1 MMDIRARLFGTAAI
15 SFSGLDVNYSNVVIS
30 NIPVLSRQ
38 KIIVTRMKTILIVII
53 ATCSILNSS
62 AQDADMTRIYKA
74 MNKGRNGEDIK
85 IGVIG
90 GSITEG
96 YAASNE
102 NNRWAN
108 LMADWWK
115 DTFPESNVILINA
128 GWGGTGSDIGA
139 HRLKEDLLV
148 HELDFFVIEFS
159 VNDSEGEQALKMMEG
174 MLQQGLT
181 AQNYP
186 GIMLLMLKRS
196 NGTSAQESHKPVA
209 QHYDVPYVSFA
220 DLIDVRLAQDGVA
233 INDIFID
240 GLHPNDKGMAYI
252 SQFIHEKLDSIYS
265 TLPNENQLPEINTQ
279 LPDHLVTSVFSSTS
293 QYFTNNIAPVNNQG
307 WEITDTG
314 WSASTPGQQI
324 DFELE
329 GNAISLIFTQD
340 DDASNGRA
348 EVWVDGHPKRVVDC
362 WMNQDWGTRY
372 AYSLIQEEL
381 EDGPHVLHIRVVSES
396 STSGN
401 NIHIER
407 ILTADGNNPI
417 RTEFTQQLYDKLLN
431 VQGEGVY
438 FGMHDTTGYG
448 VGWNNDNDR
457 SDIESVIGDYPAF
470 SGWGADYSVA
480 QIARGEGFEDAR
492 YKMKLFHDMGGFN
505 TLEWHAQNP
514 YGANYSWENHPDQTI
529 NVVEAILP
537 GGEKHQEFLI
547 QLDHLAAFFNTLFDD
562 DGKKIPIIFRPWH
575 EHTGAWFWWGKGNCS
590 EVQYIQLWQ
599 FTVDYLS
606 EEKGVNNLL
615 YAYSPD
621 KIDTVEEYL
630 YGYPG
635 DKYIDVLG
643 LDNYGDL
650 RQYATN
656 MPRFVNMLEI
666 LVSIANEKNKPAAL
680 TETGAFTVDGQAT
693 MPEDDWFT
701 QKLLNGIMTNEITR
715 QISYAMVW
723 RNESTSQFHAPYP
736 GHSSVPD
743 FIDFYNDPYTLFM
756 FNAPK
761 VSITTKVNS
770 KSLIFSGAD
779 MNLVTKVIFPGDIQ
793 VVSSAFT
800 SQTENT
806 IEVALPAG
814 ISEGMGD
821 VTVIHSG
828 RRITTEN
835 LFFGSLE
842 EVVDP
847 NYVFFDFNGNGKDV
861 FTYGSEI
868 EDMTSSTETSH
879 DDTFFFD
886 ANYSFPGSWSWG
898 AGYLFGKSDSDGNP
912 LFFEGIKPSEDVVK
926 FDVYIKNGLPEG
938 LLKIDLGGYY
948 YVWDITS
955 IAPSEGLKTAG
966 WITITCPISEFIQDG
981 TGNVL
986 TDLEEARSRYSM
998 VWTSNAAVDLN
1009 ISIDNLRFARA
1020 TLPTDITTTVNSKSL
1035 KFNGTSMHL
1044 INKIIF
1050 PGNIEVASPVFTS
1063 QTENTIEVALPAG
1076 IPEGMGAAKV
1086 VYSGGEI
1093 ITDNLYY
1100 GSLEE
1105 VVDANHVFFDFNGNG
1120 KDVFTYGSEI
1130 EDMTSSTETSH
1141 DDTFFFDANYSF
1153 SGSWSWGAGYLF
1165 GKNDSDGN
1173 PLFFEGID
1181 PIEDVVKFDVY
1192 IKDGLPEGLL
1202 KVGLGNNY
1210 FYVWDISSIAP
1221 SEGLKTAGWITKT
1234 CPISEFVQDGT
1245 GNVLTDLEEAR
1256 SRYSMV
1262 WASNAAVD
1270 INISIDNLRF
1280 ASNSGSLSINNLFLN
1295 NVVLYPNPFLNTIT
1309 INASKQADKVVKI
1322 EIFSINGVL
1331 VDTILADN
1339 DITTIDTSNLALGMY
1354 FIRLSSNNGNLI
1366 VKELIKI

>member
-1 MMDIRARLFGTAAI
+1 MENLITRFFGASVIT
-15 SFSGLDVNYSNVVIS
+15 FGYVVSYLNTTIS
-30 NIPVLSRQ
+30 NIPVLNRQ
-38 KIIVTRMKTILIVII
+38 IIKVSLVKTMLIFII
-53 ATCSILNSS
+53 ALCSSYNSA
-62 AQDADMTRIYKA
+62 AQGADMSRIYKA
-74 MNKGRNGEDIK
+74 MDKGRNGEDIK

-108 LMADWWK
+108 LMSDWWK
-115 DTFPESNVILINA
+115 NTFPESNVVLVNA
-128 GWGGTGSDIGA
+128 GWGGTGSDIGT
-139 HRLKEDLLV
+139 HRLREDLLV

-159 VNDSEGEQALKMMEG
+159 VNDSEGELALKMMEG

-181 AQNYP
+181 AQSYP
-186 GIMLLMLKRS
+186 GIMLLMLKQS
-196 NGTSAQESHKPVA
+196 NGTTAQESHKPVA
-209 QHYDVPYVSFA
+209 QHYGVPYVSFA
-220 DLIDVRLAQDGVA
+220 DLIEARLAQDGVD

-240 GLHPNDKGMAYI
+240 GLHPNDTGMAYI

-279 LPDHLVTSVFSSTS
+279 LPDHLVSSVFSSTS
-293 QYFTNNIAPVNNQG
+293 QYFTNNIVPVNNQG
-307 WEITDTG
+307 WEITDMG

-324 DFELE
+324 DFEVE
-329 GNAISLIFTQD
+329 GNAISLIFTKD
-340 DDASNGRA
+340 DDVSNGRA
-348 EVWVDGHPKRVVDC
+348 EVWVDDHPKQFIDC
-362 WMNQDWGTRY
+362 WMNEDWGTRF
-372 AYSLIQEEL
+372 AYLPIEEGL
-381 EDGPHVLHIRVVSES
+381 EDGPHVVHIRVISES

-407 ILTADGNNPI
+407 IMTADGNNPV
-417 RTEFTQQLYDKLLN
+417 RSEFTQQLYDKLLN

-438 FGMHDTTGYG
+438 FGMHDATGYG

-457 SDIESVIGDYPAF
+457 SDIESVTGDYPAF
-470 SGWGADYSVA
+470 AGWGADYGIT

-492 YKMKLFHDMGGFN
+492 YKIKLFHDMGGFN
-505 TLEWHAQNP
+505 TIEWHAQNP
-514 YGANYSWENHPDQTI
+514 YGGNYSWGNHPDQTK

-547 QLDHLAAFFNTLFDD
+547 QLDNLAAFFNTLIDD
-562 DGKKIPIIFRPWH
+562 DGKKIPIILRPWH
-575 EHTGAWFWWGKGNCS
+575 EHTGGWFWWGKGNCS
-590 EVQYIQLWQ
+590 EAQYIQLWQ
-599 FTVDYLS
+599 FTVNYLFDD
-606 EEKGVNNLL
+606 KGVNNLL

-621 KIDTVEEYL
+621 KIDSREEYL

-635 DKYIDVLG
+635 DEYIDVLG

-666 LVSIANEKNKPAAL
+666 LVSLANEKNKPAAL
-680 TETGAFTVDGQAT
+680 TETGAFTIDGQAT

-701 QKLLNGIMTNEITR
+701 EKLLTGIMSNEITR

-756 FNAPK
+756 FNAPE
-761 VSITTKVNS
+761 VSITTTVNP
-770 KSLIFSGAD
+770 KSLTFSGTN
-779 MNLVTKVIFPGDIQ
+779 MNLVTKVIFPGDIE
-793 VVSSAFT
+793 VASAVFI
-800 SQTENT
+800 SQTENA
-806 IEVALPAG
+806 IEVSFPAG
-814 ISEGMGD
+814 ISEGMGA
-821 VTVIHSG
+821 VTVIHS
-828 RRITTEN
+828 RRNITTEN

-842 EVVDP
+842 EVADT

-912 LFFEGIKPSEDVVK
+912 LIFETIDPIEDVVK
-926 FDVYIKNGLPEG
+926 FDVYIKDGLSEG
-938 LLKIDLGGYY
+938 LIKIGLGGYY

-966 WITITCPISEFIQDG
+966 WITKTCPISEFIQDG

-986 TDLEEARSRYSM
+986 TDLEEARSGYGM
-998 VWTSNAAVDLN
+998 VWASDAAVDMN
-1009 ISIDNLRFARA
+1009 ISIDNLRFASA
-1020 TLPTDITTTVNSKSL
+1020 TLPANITTTVNSKSL
-1035 KFNGTSMHL
+1035 TFSGTSMHL

-1050 PGNIEVASPVFTS
+1050 PGDIEVSSAAFTS
-1063 QTENTIEVALPAG
+1063 QTANAVEVALPAG
-1076 IPEGMGAAKV
+1076 IPEGLGAAKV

-1105 VVDANHVFFDFNGNG
+1105 VADTNYVFFDFNGNG

-1153 SGSWSWGAGYLF
+1153 PGSWSWGAGYLF
-1165 GKNDSDGN
+1165 GKSDSDGN
-1173 PLFFEGID
+1173 PLIFETID

-1192 IKDGLPEGLL
+1192 IKDGLSEGLL
-1202 KVGLGNNY
+1202 KVGLGSGY
-1210 FYVWDISSIAP
+1210 YYVWDITSIAP

-1234 CPISEFVQDGT
+1234 CPISEFIQDGT
-1245 GNVLTDLEEAR
+1245 GNVLTNLEEAR
-1256 SRYSMV
+1256 SSYSMV
-1262 WASNAAVD
+1262 WTSNGAVD
-1270 INISIDNLRF
+1270 VNIAIDNLRF
-1280 ASNSGSLSINNLFLN
+1280 VSSSGSLSTKNLFLN
-1295 NVVLYPNPFLNTIT
+1295 NIVLYPNPFSNTII
-1309 INASKQADKVVKI
+1309 INATQQVEKIAKI
-1322 EIFSINGVL
+1322 EIFNTNGVL
-1331 VDTILADN
+1331 VNTTVTN
-1339 DITTIDTSNLALGMY
+1339 TDITSVDTSNLAKGIY
-1354 FIRLSSNNGNLI
+1354 FVRLSSDNGNHI
-1366 VKELIKI
+1366 VKKMIKN

>member
-1 MMDIRARLFGTAAI
+1 MENLITRFFGASVIT
-15 SFSGLDVNYSNVVIS
+15 FGYVVSYLNATIS
-30 NIPVLSRQ
+30 NIPVLNRQ
-38 KIIVTRMKTILIVII
+38 IIKVSLVKTMLIFII
-53 ATCSILNSS
+53 ALCSSYNSA
-62 AQDADMTRIYKA
+62 AQGADMSRIYKA
-74 MNKGRNGEDIK
+74 MDKGRNGEDIK

-108 LMADWWK
+108 LMSDWWK
-115 DTFPESNVILINA
+115 NTFPESNVVLVNA
-128 GWGGTGSDIGA
+128 GWGGTGSDIGT
-139 HRLKEDLLV
+139 HRLREDLLV

-159 VNDSEGEQALKMMEG
+159 VNDSEGELALKMMEG

-181 AQNYP
+181 AQSYP
-186 GIMLLMLKRS
+186 GIMLLMLKQS
-196 NGTSAQESHKPVA
+196 NGTTAQESHKPVA
-209 QHYDVPYVSFA
+209 QHYGVPYVSFA
-220 DLIDVRLAQDGVA
+220 DLIEARLAKDGVD

-240 GLHPNDKGMAYI
+240 GLHPNDTGMAYI

-279 LPDHLVTSVFSSTS
+279 LPDHLVSSVFSSTS
-293 QYFTNNIAPVNNQG
+293 QYFTNNIVPVNNQG
-307 WEITDTG
+307 WEITDMG

-324 DFELE
+324 DFEVE
-329 GNAISLIFTQD
+329 GNAISLIFTKD
-340 DDASNGRA
+340 DDVSNGRA
-348 EVWVDGHPKRVVDC
+348 EVWVDDHPKQFIDC
-362 WMNQDWGTRY
+362 WMNEDWGTRF
-372 AYSLIQEEL
+372 AYLPIEEGL
-381 EDGPHVLHIRVVSES
+381 EYGPHVVHIRVISES

-407 ILTADGNNPI
+407 IMTADGNNPV
-417 RTEFTQQLYDKLLN
+417 RSEFTQQLYDKLLN

-438 FGMHDTTGYG
+438 FGMHDATGYG

-457 SDIESVIGDYPAF
+457 SDIESVTGDYPAF
-470 SGWGADYSVA
+470 AGWGADYGIT

-492 YKMKLFHDMGGFN
+492 YKIKLFHDMGGFN
-505 TLEWHAQNP
+505 TIEWHAQNP
-514 YGANYSWENHPDQTI
+514 YGGNYSWGNHPDQTK

-547 QLDHLAAFFNTLFDD
+547 QLDNLAAFFNTLIDD
-562 DGKKIPIIFRPWH
+562 DGKKIPIILRPWH
-575 EHTGAWFWWGKGNCS
+575 EHTGGWFWWGKGNCS
-590 EVQYIQLWQ
+590 EAQYIQLWQ
-599 FTVDYLS
+599 FTVNYLFDD
-606 EEKGVNNLL
+606 KGVNNLL

-621 KIDTVEEYL
+621 KIDSREEYL

-635 DKYIDVLG
+635 DEYIDVLG

-666 LVSIANEKNKPAAL
+666 LVSLANEKNKPAAL
-680 TETGAFTVDGQAT
+680 TETGAFTIDGQAT

-701 QKLLNGIMTNEITR
+701 EKLLTGIMSNEITR

-756 FNAPK
+756 FNAPE
-761 VSITTKVNS
+761 VSITTTVNP
-770 KSLIFSGAD
+770 KSLTFSGTN
-779 MNLVTKVIFPGDIQ
+779 MNLVTKVIFPGDIE
-793 VVSSAFT
+793 VASAVFI
-800 SQTENT
+800 SQTENA
-806 IEVALPAG
+806 IEVSFPAG
-814 ISEGMGD
+814 ISEGMGA
-821 VTVIHSG
+821 VTVIHS
-828 RRITTEN
+828 RRNITTEN

-842 EVVDP
+842 EVADT

-898 AGYLFGKSDSDGNP
+898 VGYLFGKSDSDGNP
-912 LFFEGIKPSEDVVK
+912 LIFETIDPIEDVVK
-926 FDVYIKNGLPEG
+926 FDVYIKDGLSEG
-938 LLKIDLGGYY
+938 LIKIGLGGYY

-966 WITITCPISEFIQDG
+966 WITKTCPISEFIQDG

-986 TDLEEARSRYSM
+986 TDLEEARSGYGM
-998 VWTSNAAVDLN
+998 VWASDAAVDMN
-1009 ISIDNLRFARA
+1009 ISIDNLRFASA
-1020 TLPTDITTTVNSKSL
+1020 TLPANITTTVNSKSL
-1035 KFNGTSMHL
+1035 TFSGTSMHL

-1050 PGNIEVASPVFTS
+1050 PGDIEVSSAAFTS
-1063 QTENTIEVALPAG
+1063 QTANAVEVALPAG
-1076 IPEGMGAAKV
+1076 IPEGLGAAKV

-1105 VVDANHVFFDFNGNG
+1105 VADTNYVFFDFNGNG

-1141 DDTFFFDANYSF
+1141 DDTFFFDANYIF
-1153 SGSWSWGAGYLF
+1153 PGSWNWEAGYLF
-1165 GKNDSDGN
+1165 GKNDNEGN

-1181 PIEDVVKFDVY
+1181 PSTDTVKFDVY

-1202 KVGLGNNY
+1202 KVGLGSGY
-1210 FYVWDISSIAP
+1210 YYVWDITSIAP

-1234 CPISEFVQDGT
+1234 CPISEFIQDGT
-1245 GNVLTDLEEAR
+1245 GNVLTNLEEAR
-1256 SRYSMV
+1256 SSYSMV
-1262 WASNAAVD
+1262 WTSNGAVD
-1270 INISIDNLRF
+1270 VNIAIDNLRF
-1280 ASNSGSLSINNLFLN
+1280 VSSSGSLSTKNLFLN
-1295 NVVLYPNPFLNTIT
+1295 NIVLYPNPFSNTII
-1309 INASKQADKVVKI
+1309 INATQQVEKIAKI
-1322 EIFSINGVL
+1322 EIFNTNGVL
-1331 VDTILADN
+1331 VNTTVTN
-1339 DITTIDTSNLALGMY
+1339 TDITSVDTSNLAKGIY
-1354 FIRLSSNNGNLI
+1354 FVRLSSDNGNHI
-1366 VKELIKI
+1366 VKKMIKN

>member
-1 MMDIRARLFGTAAI
+1 MENLITRFFGASVIT
-15 SFSGLDVNYSNVVIS
+15 FGYVVSYLNATIS
-30 NIPVLSRQ
+30 NIPVLNRQ
-38 KIIVTRMKTILIVII
+38 IIKVSLVKTMLIFII
-53 ATCSILNSS
+53 ALCSSYNSA
-62 AQDADMTRIYKA
+62 AQGADMSRIYKA
-74 MNKGRNGEDIK
+74 MDKGRNGEDIK

-108 LMADWWK
+108 LMSDWWK
-115 DTFPESNVILINA
+115 NTFPESNVVLVNA
-128 GWGGTGSDIGA
+128 GWGGTGSDIGT
-139 HRLKEDLLV
+139 HRLREDLLV

-159 VNDSEGEQALKMMEG
+159 VNDSEGELALKMMEG

-181 AQNYP
+181 AQSYP
-186 GIMLLMLKRS
+186 GIMLLMLKQS
-196 NGTSAQESHKPVA
+196 NGTTAQESHKPVA
-209 QHYDVPYVSFA
+209 QHYGVPYVSFA
-220 DLIDVRLAQDGVA
+220 DLIEARLAKDGVD

-240 GLHPNDKGMAYI
+240 GLHPNDTGMAYI

-279 LPDHLVTSVFSSTS
+279 LPDHLVSSVFSSTS
-293 QYFTNNIAPVNNQG
+293 QYFTNNIVPVNNQG
-307 WEITDTG
+307 WEITDMG

-324 DFELE
+324 DFEVE
-329 GNAISLIFTQD
+329 GNAISLIFTKD
-340 DDASNGRA
+340 DDVSNGRA
-348 EVWVDGHPKRVVDC
+348 EVWVDDHPKQFIDC
-362 WMNQDWGTRY
+362 WMNEDWGTRF
-372 AYSLIQEEL
+372 AYLPIEEGL
-381 EDGPHVLHIRVVSES
+381 EDGPHVVHIRVISES

-407 ILTADGNNPI
+407 IMTADGNNPV
-417 RTEFTQQLYDKLLN
+417 RSEFTQQLYDKLLN

-438 FGMHDTTGYG
+438 FGMHDATGYG

-457 SDIESVIGDYPAF
+457 SDIESVTGDYPAF
-470 SGWGADYSVA
+470 AGWGADYGIT

-505 TLEWHAQNP
+505 TIEWHAQNP
-514 YGANYSWENHPDQTI
+514 YGGNYSWGNHPDQTK

-547 QLDHLAAFFNTLFDD
+547 QLDNLAAFFNTLIDD

-575 EHTGAWFWWGKGNCS
+575 EHTGGWFWWGNGNCS
-590 EVQYIQLWQ
+590 EAQYIQLWQ
-599 FTVDYLS
+599 FTVNYLFDD
-606 EEKGVNNLL
+606 KGVNNLL

-621 KIDTVEEYL
+621 KIDSREEYL

-635 DKYIDVLG
+635 DEYIDVLG

-666 LVSIANEKNKPAAL
+666 LVSLANEKNKPAAL
-680 TETGAFTVDGQAT
+680 TETGAFTIDGQAT

-701 QKLLNGIMTNEITR
+701 EKLLTGIMSNEITR

-756 FNAPK
+756 FNAPE
-761 VSITTKVNS
+761 VSITTTVNP
-770 KSLIFSGAD
+770 KSLTFSGTN
-779 MNLVTKVIFPGDIQ
+779 MNLVTKVIFPGDIE
-793 VVSSAFT
+793 VASAAFI
-800 SQTENT
+800 SQTENA
-806 IEVALPAG
+806 IEVAFPAG
-814 ISEGMGD
+814 ISEGMGA

-828 RRITTEN
+828 RNITTEN

-842 EVVDP
+842 EVADT

-912 LFFEGIKPSEDVVK
+912 LIFETIDPIEDVVK
-926 FDVYIKNGLPEG
+926 FDVYIKDGLSEG
-938 LLKIDLGGYY
+938 LIKIGLGGYY

-966 WITITCPISEFIQDG
+966 WITKTCPISEFIQDG

-986 TDLEEARSRYSM
+986 TDLEEARSGYSM
-998 VWTSNAAVDLN
+998 VWASDAAVDMN
-1009 ISIDNLRFARA
+1009 ISIDNLRFASA
-1020 TLPTDITTTVNSKSL
+1020 TLPTNITTTVNSKSL
-1035 KFNGTSMHL
+1035 TFSGTSMHL

-1050 PGNIEVASPVFTS
+1050 PGDIEVSSAAFTS
-1063 QTENTIEVALPAG
+1063 QTANAVEVALPAG
-1076 IPEGMGAAKV
+1076 IPEGLGAAKV

-1105 VVDANHVFFDFNGNG
+1105 VADTNYVFFDFNGNG

-1153 SGSWSWGAGYLF
+1153 PGSWSWGAGYLF
-1165 GKNDSDGN
+1165 GKSDNEGN

-1181 PIEDVVKFDVY
+1181 PSTDTVKFDVY

-1202 KVGLGNNY
+1202 KVGLGSGY
-1210 FYVWDISSIAP
+1210 YYVWDITSIAP

-1234 CPISEFVQDGT
+1234 CPISEFIQDGT
-1245 GNVLTDLEEAR
+1245 GNVLTNLEEAR
-1256 SRYSMV
+1256 SSYSMV
-1262 WASNAAVD
+1262 WTSNGAVD
-1270 INISIDNLRF
+1270 VNIAIDNLRF
-1280 ASNSGSLSINNLFLN
+1280 VSSSGSLSTKNLFLN
-1295 NVVLYPNPFLNTIT
+1295 NIVLYPNPFSNTII
-1309 INASKQADKVVKI
+1309 INATQQVEKIAKI
-1322 EIFSINGVL
+1322 EIFNTNGVL
-1331 VDTILADN
+1331 VNTTVTN
-1339 DITTIDTSNLALGMY
+1339 TDITSVDTSNLAKGIY
-1354 FIRLSSNNGNLI
+1354 FVRLSSDNGNHI
-1366 VKELIKI
+1366 VKKMIKN

>member
-1 MMDIRARLFGTAAI
+1 MENLITRFFGASVIT
-15 SFSGLDVNYSNVVIS
+15 FGYVVSYLNATIS
-30 NIPVLSRQ
+30 NIPVLNRQ
-38 KIIVTRMKTILIVII
+38 IIKVSLVKTMLIFII
-53 ATCSILNSS
+53 ALCSSYNSA
-62 AQDADMTRIYKA
+62 AQGADMSRIYKA
-74 MNKGRNGEDIK
+74 MDKGRNGEDIK

-108 LMADWWK
+108 LMSDWWK
-115 DTFPESNVILINA
+115 NTFPESNVVLVNA
-128 GWGGTGSDIGA
+128 GWGGTGSDIGT
-139 HRLKEDLLV
+139 HRLREDLLV

-159 VNDSEGEQALKMMEG
+159 VNDSEGELALKMMEG

-181 AQNYP
+181 AQSYP
-186 GIMLLMLKRS
+186 GIMLLMLKQS
-196 NGTSAQESHKPVA
+196 NGTTAQESHKPVA
-209 QHYDVPYVSFA
+209 QHYGVPYVSFA
-220 DLIDVRLAQDGVA
+220 DLIEARLAKDGVD

-240 GLHPNDKGMAYI
+240 GLHPNDTGMAYI

-279 LPDHLVTSVFSSTS
+279 LPDHLVSSVFSSTS
-293 QYFTNNIAPVNNQG
+293 QYFTNNIVPVNNQG
-307 WEITDTG
+307 WEITDMG

-324 DFELE
+324 DFEVE
-329 GNAISLIFTQD
+329 GNAISLIFTKD
-340 DDASNGRA
+340 DDVSNGRA
-348 EVWVDGHPKRVVDC
+348 EVWVDDHPKQFIDC
-362 WMNQDWGTRY
+362 WMNEDWGTRF
-372 AYSLIQEEL
+372 AYLPIEEGL
-381 EDGPHVLHIRVVSES
+381 EDGPHVVHIRVISES

-407 ILTADGNNPI
+407 IMTADGNNPV
-417 RTEFTQQLYDKLLN
+417 RSEFTQQLYDKLLN

-438 FGMHDTTGYG
+438 FGMHDATGYG

-457 SDIESVIGDYPAF
+457 SDIESVTGDYPAF
-470 SGWGADYSVA
+470 AGWGADYGIT

-505 TLEWHAQNP
+505 TIEWHAQNP
-514 YGANYSWENHPDQTI
+514 YGGNYSWGNHPDQTK

-547 QLDHLAAFFNTLFDD
+547 QLDNLAAFFNTLIDD
-562 DGKKIPIIFRPWH
+562 DGKKIPIILRPWH
-575 EHTGAWFWWGKGNCS
+575 EHTGGWFWWGNGNCS
-590 EVQYIQLWQ
+590 EAQYIQLWQ
-599 FTVDYLS
+599 FTVNYLFDD
-606 EEKGVNNLL
+606 KGVNNLL

-621 KIDTVEEYL
+621 KIDSREEYL

-635 DKYIDVLG
+635 DEYIDVLG

-666 LVSIANEKNKPAAL
+666 LVSLANEKNKPAAL
-680 TETGAFTVDGQAT
+680 TETGAFTIDGQAT

-701 QKLLNGIMTNEITR
+701 EKLLTGIMSNEITR

-756 FNAPK
+756 FNAPE
-761 VSITTKVNS
+761 VSITTTVNP
-770 KSLIFSGAD
+770 KSLTFSGTN
-779 MNLVTKVIFPGDIQ
+779 MNLVTKVIFPGDIE
-793 VVSSAFT
+793 VASAAFI
-800 SQTENT
+800 SQTENA
-806 IEVALPAG
+806 IEVAFPAG
-814 ISEGMGD
+814 ISEGMGA

-828 RRITTEN
+828 RNITTEN

-842 EVVDP
+842 EVADT

-912 LFFEGIKPSEDVVK
+912 LIFETIDPIEDVVK
-926 FDVYIKNGLPEG
+926 FDVYIKDGLSEG
-938 LLKIDLGGYY
+938 LIKIGLGGYY

-966 WITITCPISEFIQDG
+966 WITKTCPISEFIQDG

-986 TDLEEARSRYSM
+986 TDLEEARSGYSM
-998 VWTSNAAVDLN
+998 VWASDAAVDMN
-1009 ISIDNLRFARA
+1009 ISIDNLRFASA
-1020 TLPTDITTTVNSKSL
+1020 TLPANITTTVNSKSL
-1035 KFNGTSMHL
+1035 TFSGTSMHL

-1050 PGNIEVASPVFTS
+1050 PGDIEVSSAAFTS
-1063 QTENTIEVALPAG
+1063 QTANAVEVALPAG
-1076 IPEGMGAAKV
+1076 IPEGLGAAKV

-1105 VVDANHVFFDFNGNG
+1105 VADTNYVFFDFNGNG

-1153 SGSWSWGAGYLF
+1153 PGSWSWGAGYLF
-1165 GKNDSDGN
+1165 GKSDNEGN

-1181 PIEDVVKFDVY
+1181 PSTDTVKFDVY

-1202 KVGLGNNY
+1202 KVGLGSGY
-1210 FYVWDISSIAP
+1210 YYVWDITSIAP

-1234 CPISEFVQDGT
+1234 CPISEFIQDGT
-1245 GNVLTDLEEAR
+1245 GNVLTNLEEAR
-1256 SRYSMV
+1256 SSYSMV
-1262 WASNAAVD
+1262 WTSNGAVD
-1270 INISIDNLRF
+1270 VNIAIDNLRF
-1280 ASNSGSLSINNLFLN
+1280 VSSSGSLSTKNLFLN
-1295 NVVLYPNPFLNTIT
+1295 NIVLYPNPFSNTII
-1309 INASKQADKVVKI
+1309 INATQQVEKIAKI
-1322 EIFSINGVL
+1322 EIFNTNGVL
-1331 VDTILADN
+1331 VNTTVTN
-1339 DITTIDTSNLALGMY
+1339 TDITSVDTSNLAKGIY
-1354 FIRLSSNNGNLI
+1354 FVRLSSDNGNHI
-1366 VKELIKI
+1366 VKKMIKN

>member
-53 ATCSILNSS
+53 ATCSILNSF

-562 DGKKIPIIFRPWH
+562 GGKKIPIIFRPWH

-847 NYVFFDFNGNGKDV
+847 NYV
-861 FTYGSEI
+861 
-868 EDMTSSTETSH
+868 
-879 DDTFFFD
+879 
-886 ANYSFPGSWSWG
+886 
-898 AGYLFGKSDSDGNP
+898 
-912 LFFEGIKPSEDVVK
+912 
-926 FDVYIKNGLPEG
+926 
-938 LLKIDLGGYY
+938 
-948 YVWDITS
+948 
-955 IAPSEGLKTAG
+955 
-966 WITITCPISEFIQDG
+966 
-981 TGNVL
+981 
-986 TDLEEARSRYSM
+986 
-998 VWTSNAAVDLN
+998 
-1009 ISIDNLRFARA
+1009 
-1020 TLPTDITTTVNSKSL
+1020 
-1035 KFNGTSMHL
+1035 
-1044 INKIIF
+1044 
-1050 PGNIEVASPVFTS
+1050 
-1063 QTENTIEVALPAG
+1063 
-1076 IPEGMGAAKV
+1076 
-1086 VYSGGEI
+1086 
-1093 ITDNLYY
+1093 
-1100 GSLEE
+1100 
-1105 VVDANHVFFDFNGNG
+1105 
-1120 KDVFTYGSEI
+1120 
-1130 EDMTSSTETSH
+1130 
-1141 DDTFFFDANYSF
+1141 
-1153 SGSWSWGAGYLF
+1153 
-1165 GKNDSDGN
+1165 
-1173 PLFFEGID
+1173 
-1181 PIEDVVKFDVY
+1181 
-1192 IKDGLPEGLL
+1192 
-1202 KVGLGNNY
+1202 
-1210 FYVWDISSIAP
+1210 
-1221 SEGLKTAGWITKT
+1221 
-1234 CPISEFVQDGT
+1234 
-1245 GNVLTDLEEAR
+1245 
-1256 SRYSMV
+1256 
-1262 WASNAAVD
+1262 
-1270 INISIDNLRF
+1270 
-1280 ASNSGSLSINNLFLN
+1280 
-1295 NVVLYPNPFLNTIT
+1295 
-1309 INASKQADKVVKI
+1309 
-1322 EIFSINGVL
+1322 
-1331 VDTILADN
+1331 
-1339 DITTIDTSNLALGMY
+1339 
-1354 FIRLSSNNGNLI
+1354 
-1366 VKELIKI
+1366 

>member
-1 MMDIRARLFGTAAI
+1 MENLITRFFGASVIT
-15 SFSGLDVNYSNVVIS
+15 FGYVVSYLNATIS
-30 NIPVLSRQ
+30 NIPVLNRQ
-38 KIIVTRMKTILIVII
+38 IIKVSLVKTMLIFII
-53 ATCSILNSS
+53 ALCSSYNSA
-62 AQDADMTRIYKA
+62 AQGADMSRIYKA
-74 MNKGRNGEDIK
+74 MDKGRNGEDIK

-108 LMADWWK
+108 LMSDWWK
-115 DTFPESNVILINA
+115 NTFPESNVVLVNA
-128 GWGGTGSDIGA
+128 GWGGTGSDIGT
-139 HRLKEDLLV
+139 HRLREDLLV

-159 VNDSEGEQALKMMEG
+159 VNDSEGELALKMMEG

-181 AQNYP
+181 AQSYP
-186 GIMLLMLKRS
+186 GIMLLMLKQS
-196 NGTSAQESHKPVA
+196 NGTTAQESHKPVA
-209 QHYDVPYVSFA
+209 QHYGVPYVSFA
-220 DLIDVRLAQDGVA
+220 DLIEARLAKDGVD

-240 GLHPNDKGMAYI
+240 GLHPNDTGMAYI

-279 LPDHLVTSVFSSTS
+279 LPDHLVSSVFSSTS
-293 QYFTNNIAPVNNQG
+293 QYFTNNIVPVNNQG
-307 WEITDTG
+307 WEITDMG

-324 DFELE
+324 DFEVE
-329 GNAISLIFTQD
+329 GNAISLIFTKD
-340 DDASNGRA
+340 DDVSNGRA
-348 EVWVDGHPKRVVDC
+348 EVWVDDHPKQFIDC
-362 WMNQDWGTRY
+362 WMNEDWGTRF
-372 AYSLIQEEL
+372 AYLPIEEGL
-381 EDGPHVLHIRVVSES
+381 EDGPHVVHIRVISES

-407 ILTADGNNPI
+407 IMTADGNNPV
-417 RTEFTQQLYDKLLN
+417 RSEFTQQLYDKLLN

-438 FGMHDTTGYG
+438 FGMHDATGYG

-457 SDIESVIGDYPAF
+457 SDIESVTGDYPAF
-470 SGWGADYSVA
+470 AGWGADYGIT

-505 TLEWHAQNP
+505 TIEWHAQNP
-514 YGANYSWENHPDQTI
+514 YGGNYSWGNHPDQTK

-547 QLDHLAAFFNTLFDD
+547 QLDNLAAFFNTLIDD

-575 EHTGAWFWWGKGNCS
+575 EHTGGWFWWGNGNCS
-590 EVQYIQLWQ
+590 EAQYIQLWQ
-599 FTVDYLS
+599 FTVNYLFDD
-606 EEKGVNNLL
+606 KGVNNLL

-621 KIDTVEEYL
+621 KIDSREEYL

-635 DKYIDVLG
+635 DEYIDVLG

-666 LVSIANEKNKPAAL
+666 LVSLANEKNKPAAL
-680 TETGAFTVDGQAT
+680 TETGAFTIDGQAT

-701 QKLLNGIMTNEITR
+701 EKLLTGIMSNEITR

-756 FNAPK
+756 FNAPE
-761 VSITTKVNS
+761 VSITTTVNP
-770 KSLIFSGAD
+770 KSLTFSGTN
-779 MNLVTKVIFPGDIQ
+779 MNLVTKVIFPGDIE
-793 VVSSAFT
+793 VASAVFI
-800 SQTENT
+800 SQTENA
-806 IEVALPAG
+806 IEVSFPAG
-814 ISEGMGD
+814 ISEGMGA
-821 VTVIHSG
+821 VTVIHS
-828 RRITTEN
+828 RRNITTEN

-842 EVVDP
+842 EVADT

-912 LFFEGIKPSEDVVK
+912 LIFETIDPIEDVVK
-926 FDVYIKNGLPEG
+926 FDVYIKDGLSEG
-938 LLKIDLGGYY
+938 LIKIGLGGYY

-966 WITITCPISEFIQDG
+966 WITKTCPISEFIQDG

-986 TDLEEARSRYSM
+986 TDLEEARSGYSM
-998 VWTSNAAVDLN
+998 VWASDAAVDMN
-1009 ISIDNLRFARA
+1009 ISIDNLRFASA
-1020 TLPTDITTTVNSKSL
+1020 TLPTNITTTVNSKSL
-1035 KFNGTSMHL
+1035 TFSGTSMHL

-1050 PGNIEVASPVFTS
+1050 PGDIEVSSAAFTS
-1063 QTENTIEVALPAG
+1063 QTANAVEVALPAG
-1076 IPEGMGAAKV
+1076 IPEGLGAAKV

-1105 VVDANHVFFDFNGNG
+1105 VADTNYVFFDFNGNG

-1153 SGSWSWGAGYLF
+1153 PGSWSWGAGYLF
-1165 GKNDSDGN
+1165 GKSDNEGN

-1181 PIEDVVKFDVY
+1181 PSTDTVKFDVY

-1202 KVGLGNNY
+1202 KVGLGSGY
-1210 FYVWDISSIAP
+1210 YYVWDITSIAP

-1234 CPISEFVQDGT
+1234 CPISEFIQDGT
-1245 GNVLTDLEEAR
+1245 GNVLTNLEEAR
-1256 SRYSMV
+1256 SSYSMV
-1262 WASNAAVD
+1262 WTSNGAVD
-1270 INISIDNLRF
+1270 VNIAIDNLRF
-1280 ASNSGSLSINNLFLN
+1280 VSSSGSLSTKNLFLN
-1295 NVVLYPNPFLNTIT
+1295 NIVLYPNPFSNTII
-1309 INASKQADKVVKI
+1309 INATQQVEKIAKI
-1322 EIFSINGVL
+1322 EIFNTNGVL
-1331 VDTILADN
+1331 VNTTVTN
-1339 DITTIDTSNLALGMY
+1339 TDITSVDTSNLAKGIY
-1354 FIRLSSNNGNLI
+1354 FVRLSSDNGNHI
-1366 VKELIKI
+1366 VKKMIKN